1 MGPTDTYCMRGRDTR
16 VTPLGNDFD
25 PNIKI
30 ALLADRWKGEHGAIG
45 LSYFTYQHGLELW
58 FKSGCIR

>member
-1 MGPTDTYCMRGRDTR
+1 

-30 ALLADRWKGEHGAIG
+30 TLLPDRWRSERGTIG
-45 LSYFTYQHGLELW
+45 VIHSTYQYDFELW
-58 FKSGCIR
+58 FKSGRIRVTYLPRR